1 MLSKMITSACLP
13 MTAETHIEESLP
25 PIGFVADLEPDV
37 RSRLTAVG
45 QFTECPVGSLLAVQ
59 GRAHN
64 VMSLI
69 LSGRVSVIV
78 QAHGDLVE
86 LGLLKSGDVVGE
98 MSLIDPLVASSTAR
112 VTEGSARLWTIEHE
126 AFDLFVEADPKAG
139 RELFKALGKV
149 LCRRVRM
156 DSELMLRKAEELR
169 SHFLDIDY

>member
-1 MLSKMITSACLP
+1 MTCADCGP
-13 MTAETHIEESLP
+13 MTAETESDTDTEETLP
-25 PIGFVADLEPDV
+25 AIGFVADLAPDV
-37 RSRLTAVG
+37 RARLSAVG
-45 QFTECPVGSLLAVQ
+45 RFTERPVGSLLALQ

-69 LSGRVSVIV
+69 LSGRVSIGVD
-78 QAHGDLVE
+78 AHGDHVE

-98 MSLIDPLVASSTAR
+98 MSLIDPSVASSTAR
-112 VTEGSARLWTIEHE
+112 ATEGPVRLWTIEHD
-126 AFDLFVEADPKAG
+126 AFDDFVDADPRAG
-139 RELFKALGKV
+139 SALFKALGKV

>member
-1 MLSKMITSACLP
+1 
-13 MTAETHIEESLP
+13 MTTAAYQPLNNTQTEESLP
-25 PIGFVADLEPDV
+25 AIGFAAELEPEV
-37 RSRLTAVG
+37 RNRFSAA
-45 QFTECPVGSLLAVQ
+45 GSIAERPLGALLSVQ
-59 GRAHN
+59 GRPHD

-69 LSGRVSVIV
+69 LSGRVSVGI
-78 QAHGDLVE
+78 QAHGDYVE

-112 VTEGSARLWTIEHE
+112 VTEGPVRLWTIERQ
-126 AFDLFVEADPKAG
+126 AFDTFVEEDPRAG
-139 RELFKALGKV
+139 CVLIKALGKV

>member
-1 MLSKMITSACLP
+1 
-13 MTAETHIEESLP
+13 
-25 PIGFVADLEPDV
+25 
-37 RSRLTAVG
+37 
-45 QFTECPVGSLLAVQ
+45 
-59 GRAHN
+59 
-64 VMSLI
+64 
-69 LSGRVSVIV
+69 
-78 QAHGDLVE
+78 
-86 LGLLKSGDVVGE
+86 